1 MKKLVLVVFL
11 SLLLPINVSAQAI
24 ALEELQIKN
33 GELSPNFDSLNN
45 EYTVTLPKE
54 EYNIEMEY
62 KVEDGITVSAMDNFD
77 LTNNATVTLLL
88 IKEKE
93 KVEYHL
99 HILKEEEENTLVTFK
114 EEKNPLEEN
123 FMFQYKI
130 FIIPT
135 SCFILILFAYKCI
148 FRKKHKK

>member
-11 SLLLPINVSAQAI
+11 FLAFPIYTSAKDI

-54 EYNIEMEY
+54 EYHIEMEY
-62 KVEDGITVSAMDNFD
+62 KVSDGITVSIMDNFD
-77 LTNNATVTLLL
+77 LVNNAVVTLLL
-88 IKEKE
+88 TDETEKT
-93 KVEYHL
+93 EYHL
-99 HILKEEEENTLVTFK
+99 HILKEEEENTLITFK
-114 EEKNPLEEN
+114 EETPSLEEN

-130 FIIPT
+130 YIIPA
-135 SCFILILFAYKCI
+135 SCFFMILISYKCI